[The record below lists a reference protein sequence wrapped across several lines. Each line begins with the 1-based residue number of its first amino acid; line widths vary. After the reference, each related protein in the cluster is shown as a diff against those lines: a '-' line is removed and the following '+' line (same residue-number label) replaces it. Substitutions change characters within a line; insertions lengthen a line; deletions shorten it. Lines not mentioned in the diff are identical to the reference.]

1 MWELNLS
8 LNSCS
13 LYGRQYPHVHAHT
26 MEWLQILESQIAI
39 IVGILGTHIYIHN
52 IYTLQVSTRD
62 QITQVQNQ
70 YL

>member
-13 LYGRQYPHVHAHT
+13 LYGRQYPHAHAHT
-26 MEWLQILESQIAI
+26 MGWLQILESQIAI

-52 IYTLQVSTRD
+52 IYTL
-62 QITQVQNQ
+62 
-70 YL
+70 